1 MRWPVFLF
9 ALPGLL
15 AACDPSADADVVGD
29 CQGSPVS
36 LDLSSDTDSGPDTPD
51 TGWSW
56 DEVTVTAEVDGGTVV
71 LHLLGF
77 PANCCPSPGADVTV
91 TGSDVR
97 VEFDDVTSDTQCKC
111 SCVQDFDVEVTGL
124 ESGDWRI
131 ALWYWEEL
139 RAELDVTIP

>member
-1 MRWPVFLF
+1 MRFPVFF
-9 ALPGLL
+9 L
-15 AACDPSADADVVGD
+15 AFLGFLVACGPSADANAVGD

-36 LDLSSDTDSGPDTPD
+36 LDFSSDTDSGAD

-56 DEVTVTAEVDGGTVV
+56 DEVTVAVEVDGGTVV

-77 PANCCPSPGADVTV
+77 PANCCPSPGAEVAV

-97 VEFDDVTSDTQCKC
+97 VDFDDVTSDTQCRC
-111 SCVQDFDVEVTGL
+111 SCIQDFDVEVTGL
-124 ESGDWRI
+124 EPGDWQI